1 MSRTPQIDG
10 ELGNPEW
17 QEAAVITDFVQYEP
31 QEGATPTEKTIVYI
45 GYDRKNLYIAFE
57 CHDHQP
63 SAIRCTLCQ
72 RDRVQ
77 GDDVV
82 SVYLDTFNDRKR
94 AFVFQSNARG
104 VQVDGVYT
112 EASPRRGRGRAE
124 SFDRID
130 RNWNSYFQS
139 AARKTDFGYVVEFAI
154 PFKSLRFPNKNVQN
168 WGIILRRQIPRKN
181 EDLYWPPRSRNIN
194 GLLIQAGRI
203 ILTQSLARG
212 RNLELLPA
220 VVGSQSLEQK
230 FKPEVGANIK
240 YGITSDVTIDLA
252 VNPDFSQ
259 IEADIPQNE
268 VNQRYPLYYPEKRP
282 FFLEGKDIFET
293 PFEILY
299 SRKVVSPIWAAK
311 VTGKLGRTSFG
322 FMSALDDRPLAIQIS
337 GAPDLNE
344 DASYR
349 SLNNVFR
356 LRQDLFSES
365 YVGFIIAD
373 KEMGLAGDS
382 IFSDFNRVAGI
393 DGQFKLSRT
402 DRLGFQLAGSKSRVA
417 GIKTALEPAFNFSF
431 NHQDRHLNISVDW
444 FSVHPEF
451 EAALGFLRRKD
462 IHSLNVR
469 AGYTFLPQNDYVIS
483 ITPSISYRR
492 VHDFNWQLTD
502 KDVDYSLMISGWR
515 QSFIFINYSDTFER
529 YNGIGL
535 KPRQLRAS
543 LFSAPFSWLSGRIG
557 FNTGSSIYYSE
568 NPYLGYSQSVEG
580 EIKFLPIQ
588 NLVATIRLEDLKFY
602 EFRGGPEVYRV
613 TILSQRVNFQ
623 VNRALFFRAIVDYNS
638 YYKKVYLS
646 GLIGYELNP
655 GTCFYLGMEEH
666 RERPNAGPYELTGRY
681 YFLKFSYWWRI

>member
-1 MSRTPQIDG
+1 
-10 ELGNPEW
+10 
-17 QEAAVITDFVQYEP
+17 
-31 QEGATPTEKTIVYI
+31 
-45 GYDRKNLYIAFE
+45 
-57 CHDHQP
+57 
-63 SAIRCTLCQ
+63 
-72 RDRVQ
+72 
-77 GDDVV
+77 
-82 SVYLDTFNDRKR
+82 
-94 AFVFQSNARG
+94 
-104 VQVDGVYT
+104 
-112 EASPRRGRGRAE
+112 
-124 SFDRID
+124 
-130 RNWNSYFQS
+130 
-139 AARKTDFGYVVEFAI
+139 
-154 PFKSLRFPNKNVQN
+154 
-168 WGIILRRQIPRKN
+168 
-181 EDLYWPPRSRNIN
+181 
-194 GLLIQAGRI
+194 LLIQAGRI

-337 GAPDLNE
+337 GASDLNE

>member
-1 MSRTPQIDG
+1 MSRPPQIDG
-10 ELGNPEW
+10 EISDPEW

-31 QEGATPTEKTIVYI
+31 QEGASATEKTIVYI

-57 CHDHQP
+57 CHDRQP
-63 SAIRCTLCQ
+63 AAIRCTLCQ

-77 GDDVV
+77 GDDSVG
-82 SVYLDTFNDRKR
+82 VYLDTFNDRKR

-112 EASPRRGRGRAE
+112 EASPRRGRGRGE
-124 SFDRID
+124 SFDQID
-130 RNWNSYFQS
+130 RNWNGYFQS
-139 AARKTDFGYVVEFAI
+139 AARKTEFGYVVEFAI
-154 PFKSLRFPNKNVQN
+154 PFKSLRFPNKDVQT

-181 EDLYWPPRSRNIN
+181 EDLYWPPRSRNVN

-203 ILTQSLARG
+203 TLNQSLTRG

-220 VVGSQSLEQK
+220 VVGSKSLEQK
-230 FKPEVGANIK
+230 FRPEAGANIK
-240 YGITSDVTIDLA
+240 YGITSDVTVDLA

-282 FFLEGKDIFET
+282 FFLEGKDIFDT

-299 SRKVVSPIWAAK
+299 SRKVVSPVWAAK
-311 VTGKLGRTSFG
+311 VTGKLGSTSFG
-322 FMSALDDRPLAIQIS
+322 IMSAMDNRPLAIRIPE
-337 GAPDLNE
+337 APGLDE

-349 SLNNVFR
+349 ALNNVFR

-365 YVGFIIAD
+365 YVGLIVTD
-373 KEMGLAGDS
+373 KEMGLAGTS
-382 IFSDFNRVAGI
+382 IFSDYSRLAGV

-402 DRLGFQLAGSKSRVA
+402 DRLGFQLVGSTSQVD
-417 GIKTALEPAFNFSF
+417 GIKTGLAPAFNFSF
-431 NHQDRHLNISVDW
+431 NHQDRHLNFSVDL

-462 IHSLNVR
+462 INSLNAR
-469 AGYTFLPQNDYVIS
+469 AGYSFLPQNEYVIS
-483 ITPSISYRR
+483 VTPSFSYRR
-492 VHDFNWQLTD
+492 VYDFSWQLTD
-502 KDVDYSLMISGWR
+502 LDIDYSLMISGWR
-515 QSFIFINYSDTFER
+515 QSFVFINYSHKFEK
-529 YNGIGL
+529 YNGVDL

-543 LFSAPFSWLSGRIG
+543 FFSAPFSWLSGRIG
-557 FNTGSSIYYSE
+557 FNTGTSIYYSE
-568 NPYLGYSQSVEG
+568 DPYLGFSQSVAG
-580 EIKFLPIQ
+580 ELNVRPVQ

-602 EFRGGPEVYRV
+602 EYRGGPEVYQV
-613 TILSQRVNFQ
+613 TILSQRLNFQ
-623 VNRALFFRAIVDYNS
+623 VNRSLFFRAIVDYNS
-638 YYKKVYLS
+638 YYQKIYLS

-666 RERPNAGPYELTGRY
+666 RERPNPGPYELTGRY
-681 YFLKFSYWWRI
+681 YFMKFSYWWRI